1 MRSHI
6 GPQGKTRWKIQQLQH
21 DAKLLKST
29 DNIVSETIYLLERLR
44 AETESVAGN
53 FHYLLHSFRPLRKRL
68 KALKPQPQPAS
79 SDCVSYFIVKAW
91 LSSRK
96 NNN

>member
-21 DAKLLKST
+21 VKLLKST

-44 AETESVAGN
+44 TETESVAGN
-53 FHYLLHSFRPLRKRL
+53 FHYSLHSFRPLRKRL
-68 KALKPQPQPAS
+68 KALNPQP
-79 SDCVSYFIVKAW
+79 
-91 LSSRK
+91 
-96 NNN
+96 